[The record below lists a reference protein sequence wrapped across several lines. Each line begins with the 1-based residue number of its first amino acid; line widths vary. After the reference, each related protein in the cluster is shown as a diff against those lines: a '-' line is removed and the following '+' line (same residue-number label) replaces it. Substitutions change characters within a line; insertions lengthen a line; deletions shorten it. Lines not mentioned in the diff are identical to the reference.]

1 MTSKKLAT
9 QPEPQAITFV
19 RKTIQIGPVTVD
31 GFMMPNGEFR
41 QGLRSTGRVI
51 GRNHQ
56 FVSKIVSRQIG
67 AGVNGLQAKESQSIS
82 APKGAGNENFLA
94 APVIKVAGRPESL
107 LSLPM
112 AQSVWAHEARYGE
125 GSSQDMAW
133 QLINTLAGVS
143 LERSYQ
149 EAFGIEDSRNQ
160 QDRLLDYF
168 IDLEIGP
175 YRKLFDRHF
184 QIHFKRVSGHD
195 INSTSSHVKYIIANL
210 LWNRLPSDVYETI
223 MDLNPADE
231 HGKRK
236 YKHHQL
242 LSDNAKM
249 EVIIPIVTA
258 AKALLMQATPGDM
271 RFVNYELDRLY
282 PVQRGRRKRVSE
294 NNYNQ
299 MRWV

>member
-19 RKTIQIGPVTVD
+19 RKTIQIGPATVD

-56 FVSKIVSRQIG
+56 FVSKVVSRQIG
-67 AGVNGLQAKESQSIS
+67 AGANGLQGKESQSVS
-82 APKGAGNENFLA
+82 VQKGAGNENFLT

-149 EAFGIEDSRNQ
+149 EAFGIKDTRNQ
-160 QDRLLDYF
+160 QDRLLEYF
-168 IDLEIGP
+168 LDLEIGP
-175 YRKLFDRHF
+175 YRKLFDNVF
-184 QIHFKRVSGHD
+184 QIQFKRVSGYD
-195 INSTSSHVKYIIANL
+195 INSSAQHVKYIISNL
-210 LWNRLPSDVYETI
+210 LWNRLPADVYEAI
-223 MDLNPADE
+223 MDLNPVDE
-231 HGKRK
+231 NGKRK

-242 LSDNAKM
+242 ISDNAKM

-258 AKALLMQATPGDM
+258 AKAFLLQAAPGDM
-271 RFVNYELDRLY
+271 KTVNYELDRLY
-282 PVQRGRRKRVSE
+282 PTQRGRRMRVSE
-294 NNYNQ
+294 KNFNQ

>member
-1 MTSKKLAT
+1 MAKKHLPT
-9 QPEPQAITFV
+9 QPEPQALTFV
-19 RKTIQIGPVTVD
+19 RKSIQIGPVTVD

-41 QGLRSTGRVI
+41 QGLRSTGRAI

-56 FVSKIVSRQIG
+56 FVSRLVSNQLA
-67 AGVNGLQAKESQSIS
+67 AGSDPLQRSQSQGVL
-82 APKGAGNENFLA
+82 APKTAGIENFLDQ
-94 APVIKVAGRPESL
+94 PVIKVAGRPESL

-125 GSSQDMAW
+125 GASQDMAW

-149 EAFGIEDSRNQ
+149 EAFGIQDSRNQ

-168 IDLEIGP
+168 LDLEIGP

-223 MDLNPADE
+223 MDLNPEDE
-231 HGKRK
+231 DGKRK

-249 EVIIPIVTA
+249 EVVIPIVTA
-258 AKALLMQATPGDM
+258 CKALLMQAQPGDM
-271 RFVNYELDRLY
+271 KFVNYELDRLY

-294 NNYNQ
+294 KNYQQ